1 MFRII
6 FVLAFV
12 LFFGHS
18 DARFVQKLG
27 NALTNGFKIA
37 RPAPIV
43 PRTFIPFIPSLRTEF
58 STQQRV
64 S

>member
-27 NALTNGFKIA
+27 NALKHGFKIA
-37 RPAPIV
+37 RPAPIA
-43 PRTFIPFIPSLRTEF
+43 PRTFTSFIPSLRTEF